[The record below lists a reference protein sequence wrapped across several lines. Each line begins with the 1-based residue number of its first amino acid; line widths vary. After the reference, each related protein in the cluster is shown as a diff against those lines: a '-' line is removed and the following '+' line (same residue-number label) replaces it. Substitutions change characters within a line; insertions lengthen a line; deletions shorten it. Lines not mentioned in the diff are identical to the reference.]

1 MPPLRAAPPTGTLKW
16 MAPASVLEGCRLQ
29 GLKGLGFRTL
39 GFWGLELGTE
49 GFGVEFTVLF
59 VKLFLAKRLESRG

>member
-39 GFWGLELGTE
+39 GLGTE